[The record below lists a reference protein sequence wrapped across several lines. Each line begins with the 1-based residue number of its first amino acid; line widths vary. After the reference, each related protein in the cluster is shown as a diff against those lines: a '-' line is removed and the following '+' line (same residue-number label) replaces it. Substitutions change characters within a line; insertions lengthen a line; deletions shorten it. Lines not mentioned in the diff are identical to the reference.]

1 MENKVFKAILG
12 ALVLGVVTVPVM
24 ARGGSGSGH
33 SSGSSHYVAPHVTK
47 NGIYVEG
54 HMQTNP
60 NGTKLDNWSTK
71 GNVNP
76 YTGQPGTKNPDGP
89 SSANTGAKTLTS
101 TAGSTPHDPGNATT
115 DNAVGTRGIFSAD
128 GYAFESDLAV
138 FSELNST
145 VK

>member
-1 MENKVFKAILG
+1 MKNKVFKAVLG
-12 ALVLGVVTVPVM
+12 ALFLGVVTVPVM
-24 ARGGSGSGH
+24 ARGGSGSSH

-47 NGIYVEG
+47 NGTYVEG

-76 YTGQPGTKNPDGP
+76 YTGQPGTKNPDGS

-101 TAGSTPHDPGNATT
+101 TAGSNPMTPATPQPTTPLAPVGFSPQT
-115 DNAVGTRGIFSAD
+115 DMPSSQILPYSPN
-128 GYAFESDLAV
+128 
-138 FSELNST
+138 
-145 VK
+145 